1 MHQLTIYPDLQC
13 FVANKELLIELN
25 KNLQVKSNEVPL
37 LSYDTPSLIGTSM
50 YQFLNMFCLNA
61 VQLFQW
67 HSTSM
72 AGNLRK
78 SIMIFGGKSAN

>member
-1 MHQLTIYPDLQC
+1 MHQLTIYQDLQC

-37 LSYDTPSLIGTSM
+37 LSYDTPFLIGTSM

-61 VQLFQW
+61 VQW